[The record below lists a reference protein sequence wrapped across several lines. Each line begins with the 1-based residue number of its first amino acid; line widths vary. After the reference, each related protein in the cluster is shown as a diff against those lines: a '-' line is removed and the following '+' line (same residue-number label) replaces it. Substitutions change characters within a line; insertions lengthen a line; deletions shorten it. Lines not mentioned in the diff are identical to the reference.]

1 MIDSPTLSHDL
12 DALRLDNSFAA
23 LPPAFYTRLAAQ
35 PLTEPRLLHANE
47 QAGAL
52 IGLSAQALQS
62 DEFLRVCA
70 GQQPLPG
77 GDTLAAVYSGHQF
90 GVWAGQLGDG
100 RAHLLGEVVGPQGN
114 WELQL
119 KGAGM
124 TPYSRMGDGR
134 AVLRSSVREYLAS
147 EAMHGLGIP
156 TTRALALVVS
166 DDPVRRETME
176 TAAIVTRM
184 APSFVR
190 FGSFEHWSSRR
201 QPDELRVLADY
212 VIDKF
217 YPHCRDAETGDA
229 SGRDGALLRMLAEVT
244 RRTALLMAD
253 WQAVGFCHGV
263 MNTDNMSILGLT
275 LDYGPYGFMDTFRLD
290 HVCNHSDT
298 QGRYAW
304 NRQPSVALWNLY
316 RLGGSLHTLVD
327 DVEALRGVLDGYEAI
342 FIRAFHQRMAAK
354 LGLYRWQGDD
364 EALLDA
370 LLKLMHDQQADF
382 TLTFRRLA
390 DAVRGDLQGFEDL
403 FIDREAAR
411 AWYERLAARHAQDP
425 VNDEGASA
433 ADQAPG
439 VPNDTAALNGAT
451 HGASPPVAAPSATA
465 ASAASTD
472 EARASAQAR
481 GRAMDAVNP
490 LYILRN
496 HLAEQ
501 AIRAAQAGD
510 ASEIDTLL
518 QLLRDPYTEQPGYEA
533 YASLPPDWAGGIE
546 VSCSS

>member
-1 MIDSPTLSHDL
+1 MTDSPTLLHQL
-12 DALRLDNSFAA
+12 DALRVDNSFAA

-35 PLTEPRLLHANE
+35 PLTAPRLLHANE
-47 QAGAL
+47 QAAEL
-52 IGLSAQALQS
+52 IGLSPEALQS
-62 DEFLRVCA
+62 ETFLRVCS

-77 GDTLAAVYSGHQF
+77 GATLAAVYSGHQF

-100 RAHLLGEVVGPQGN
+100 RAHLLGEVVGPHGN

-184 APSFVR
+184 SPSFVR

-201 QPDELRVLADY
+201 QPDELQVLTDY

-217 YPHCRDAETGDA
+217 YPQCRDVETGGA
-229 SGRDGALLRMLAEVT
+229 PGNDGAILRLLTEVT

-298 QGRYAW
+298 EGRYSW

-316 RLGGSLHTLVD
+316 RLAGSLHTLVA

-342 FIRAFHQRMAAK
+342 FIQAFHQRMAAK
-354 LGLYRWQGDD
+354 LGLHRWQADD

-370 LLKLMHDQQADF
+370 LLKLMHDQRADF

-390 DAVRGDLQGFEDL
+390 DAVRGRTQGFQDL

-425 VNDEGASA
+425 IDEGKASGGSTR
-433 ADQAPG
+433 QATR
-439 VPNDTAALNGAT
+439 DSTT
-451 HGASPPVAAPSATA
+451 EAAPSAG
-465 ASAASTD
+465 ASQPDIA
-472 EARASAQAR
+472 AQAR
-481 GRAMDAVNP
+481 AQAMDAVNP
-490 LYILRN
+490 LYVLRN

-501 AIRAAQAGD
+501 AIRAAKTGD
-510 ASEIDTLL
+510 AGEIDTLL
-518 QLLRDPYTEQPGYEA
+518 QLLRDPYTERAGYEA
-533 YASLPPDWAGGIE
+533 YAGLPPDWAGGIE